1 MTHIINI
8 PLFVP
13 INKSGKK
20 YYLNLN
26 KYRNTHYQ
34 TLNKAKVVFK
44 ELLWDQ
50 IILLP
55 SLNIIE
61 LEYKLFTGT
70 KRLCDVSNIC
80 SVIDKFFSDA
90 LVECGKLE
98 DDNYLF
104 LPKVSYEFG
113 SIDKS
118 NPRVEAHIRIR
129 Q

>member
-1 MTHIINI
+1 MTHLIKL

-44 ELLWDQ
+44 EIVQND
-50 IILLP
+50 INKLP
-55 SLNIIE
+55 SLDVIE
-61 LEYKLFTGT
+61 INYLLFTGT
-70 KRLCDVSNIC
+70 KRLCDISNIC
-80 SVIDKFFSDA
+80 SIVDKFFSDA

-104 LPKVSYEFG
+104 LPKVSFEFG
-113 SIDKS
+113 SIDKDD
-118 NPRVEAHIRIR
+118 PRVEAHIRIR
-129 Q
+129 P

>member
-1 MTHIINI
+1 MAHLIKL

-44 ELLWDQ
+44 D
-50 IILLP
+50 IVKNDINKLP
-55 SLNIIE
+55 SLNVIE
-61 LEYKLFTGT
+61 IEYKLFTGT

-80 SVIDKFFSDA
+80 SVVDKFFSDA

-104 LPKVSYEFG
+104 LPKISFEFG
-113 SIDKS
+113 SIDKLD
-118 NPRVEAHIRIR
+118 PRVEAHIRTR
-129 Q
+129 P